1 MHVLVPIVKAN
12 GLPTSWGIRWGGK
25 ERTMTYGYL
34 HTHGWWSTNS
44 RLSSIMAASD
54 PAHANRRRLYGLS
67 GDRKKLPWRL
77 FFCGPFFINDS
88 AFSTTR
94 AGRRSTLLHR
104 SLLLADLL
112 VTTVLHEIKTRF
124 GHFLDLLL
132 TWTAAASVINYLWVN
147 LLWQTNCKFKSA
159 FMLFG
164 RNWTRAW
171 FNHYFV

>member
-1 MHVLVPIVKAN
+1 MGFQQVGGSVE
-12 GLPTSWGIRWGGK
+12 GGK
-25 ERTMTYGYL
+25 SGRWRTDIYTLTGGGAQTPDSHRSWQRATL
-34 HTHGWWSTNS
+34 HTPTEGASTDCPET
-44 RLSSIMAASD
+44 A
-54 PAHANRRRLYGLS
+54 
-67 GDRKKLPWRL
+67 KKLPWRL
-77 FFCGPFFINDS
+77 LFCGPFFINDS